1 MINSPIHEQQ
11 KFLLEQWFVFPI
23 DIKLYFQSMNIQVN
37 HWVVTFLFLGE
48 RENEP
53 VISITTPVR
62 NTVSQWKYCH
72 QQFILKLLYSVSPRS
87 PKKLEMK
94 EQYRLDNK

>member
-1 MINSPIHEQQ
+1 
-11 KFLLEQWFVFPI
+11 
-23 DIKLYFQSMNIQVN
+23 MNIQVN

-48 RENEP
+48 REKEP

-72 QQFILKLLYSVSPRS
+72 QQFILKLLYSVSPGS
-87 PKKLEMK
+87 PKKIRNE
-94 EQYRLDNK
+94 RAI